1 MTSDR
6 VSSSVCVLDRFWIF
20 HQDVFPSVRWSSG
33 HHGSFFH
40 HLEPHSMLVA
50 TALSCVRVH
59 VGMLHRDKVLLLF
72 SLV

>member
-1 MTSDR
+1 MA
-6 VSSSVCVLDRFWIF
+6 V
-20 HQDVFPSVRWSSG
+20 
-33 HHGSFFH
+33 FFH